1 MATGILGRGTKIEL
15 YNPNSATEGWGVQS
29 SYALGKWYVTSL
41 SGPSTSAETL
51 DVTNLSTTGR
61 EYIGGL
67 IDPGELNLTLLADF
81 ATGPGTQL
89 RIFEQFENGTAED
102 YRIVFP
108 TSGSFT
114 DGSCALPETPDRTF
128 TMTDVD
134 ASGAVVAA
142 GMMVTGPFLGK
153 YSEVASV
160 DTSTNTVTLTAGS
173 DIPVNTSAKTSQTFT
188 FNEMYCSFS
197 GAVTQAEYGV
207 PVDGAITIN
216 VTIKLLGEINW
227 PGTGA

>member
-1 MATGILGRGTKIEL
+1 MASGILGKGTKLEL
-15 YNPNSATEGWGVQS
+15 YNPTSGNEGWATQN
-29 SYALGKWYVTSL
+29 AWKLGTWYVTSL

-51 DVTNLSTTGR
+51 DVTNLGTTGR
-61 EYIGGL
+61 EYISGL
-67 IDPGELNLTLLADF
+67 IDPGELSLTLLADF
-81 ATGPGTQL
+81 GTGPSAQSRL
-89 RIFEQFENGTAED
+89 FQQFESGAAED
-102 YRIVFP
+102 YRMIFP
-108 TSGSFT
+108 VTGSFT

-128 TMTDVD
+128 TMSDVD
-134 ASGAVVAA
+134 GSGAVVAA

-173 DIPVNTSAKTSQTFT
+173 DIPVNTSAESSQEFT

-197 GAVTQAEYGV
+197 GAITQAEYGV
-207 PVDGAITIN
+207 PVDGAMTLN
-216 VTIKLLGEINW
+216 VTVKLLGEINW